1 MKFLL
6 EIEKGPNG
14 EEGIELSGKLVW
26 ILLSGFAVIFIGVI
40 LVAFASMLGG
50 NSSSVGGIIF
60 IGPFPI
66 VFGAGPSAPWL
77 IAVGVILAFI
87 IFVLLFVMRR
97 RIGRSE
103 D

>member
-1 MKFLL
+1 VKFLL

-26 ILLSGFAVIFIGVI
+26 ILLSGFTVILIGVI

-66 VFGAGPSAPWL
+66 VFGAGPNAPWL
-77 IAVGVILAFI
+77 IAIGVILAFI

-97 RIGRSE
+97 RIGRAE
-103 D
+103 F

>member
-1 MKFLL
+1 VKFLL

-40 LVAFASMLGG
+40 LVALASMLGG
-50 NSSSVGGIIF
+50 NSSSVGGIIL

-87 IFVLLFVMRR
+87 IFVLLFAMRR

-103 D
+103 F

>member
-6 EIEKGPNG
+6 EIGKGPNG
-14 EEGIELSGKLVW
+14 EEGIELSGKLTW
-26 ILLSGFAVIFIGVI
+26 ILLLGFVVIFIGVI

-66 VFGAGPSAPWL
+66 VFGAGPGAPWL
-77 IAVGVILAFI
+77 VALGVILAAI
-87 IFVLLFVMRR
+87 IFILLFVMRR

>member
-26 ILLSGFAVIFIGVI
+26 ILLSGFAVILIGVI

-77 IAVGVILAFI
+77 IAVAVILAI
-87 IFVLLFVMRR
+87 IILVLLFVMRR

-103 D
+103 F